1 MQHLG
6 LKVQGLELIRVQG
19 VDLGRFSLV
28 KVMAVCICGVQIL
41 AGNPM
46 SVGWPYWN
54 ELMENCVTFTFTSL
68 VYIYICIY
76 LYTAVIQNVRTIV
89 VLSAV
94 SPDRHCPSRESD
106 KRSNSQ

>member
-41 AGNPM
+41 A
-46 SVGWPYWN
+46 
-54 ELMENCVTFTFTSL
+54 
-68 VYIYICIY
+68 
-76 LYTAVIQNVRTIV
+76 
-89 VLSAV
+89 
-94 SPDRHCPSRESD
+94 
-106 KRSNSQ
+106 